1 MMQSSLVLFL
11 FVLCLIY
18 STVNFSLPTSQLQ
31 CCVETGRLPSF
42 WHIWNKLT
50 WRKSE
55 LQQQQTL
62 RCDNFVRKSLKVSD
76 WPPADQWE
84 GRTGSREPE
93 RRCHWPAA
101 EQLTATSYD
110 HFDITTDN
118 CASVPTI
125 GQCPPPGTGVSS
137 PRGHTE
143 YWVLYN
149 MGEYSPENSIFPATG
164 LPSHALFLATLYFA
178 EKFTLF
184 CFGYPPMVVLPRDH
198 AGRYTWPVWRWRG
211 IFTNTILLKVLS
223 KQWGRVKLYG
233 AMSCM
238 TGDKS

>member
-1 MMQSSLVLFL
+1 MMQSSLLLFL

-18 STVNFSLPTSQLQ
+18 STVNFKLPTSQLQ
-31 CCVETGRLPSF
+31 CCVETVRLPSF

-50 WRKSE
+50 WRKSG

-93 RRCHWPAA
+93 RRCDWRAG

-125 GQCPPPGTGVSS
+125 GQWPPPGTGVSS

-143 YWVLYN
+143 YWVLYS
-149 MGEYSPENSIFPATG
+149 MGEYFAENTIFPTQRDFQT
-164 LPSHALFLATLYFA
+164 HHIWYFLWTL
-178 EKFTLF
+178 
-184 CFGYPPMVVLPRDH
+184 H
-198 AGRYTWPVWRWRG
+198 
-211 IFTNTILLKVLS
+211 
-223 KQWGRVKLYG
+223 
-233 AMSCM
+233 
-238 TGDKS
+238 